1 MSFSKG
7 DNGMKHIEKFVIALI
22 SGFIVFISLQFSI
35 VTSQNYYMCF
45 GDEQA
50 EIASIN
56 IPSILTSDQKEQIIH
71 VLDSIEKKQDDI
83 VFYTLYEKL
92 QRKVYVSYNEG
103 NQFLKKIKFLQPY
116 TIGAKYS
123 KEQTVYFYDEL
134 RHLKIDDLYGN
145 LYVQSKNEEF
155 ISKLSFELYQI
166 DPALN
171 AEVSGHYTMD
181 EQKEAM
187 YKDWLIQSITG
198 LGILILL
205 YCAILLFDII
215 KKQRKISLY
224 KLNGLALIS
233 IMKEILLKRVILFL
247 FMFFLIVILGYV
259 FIANNGILMDQY
271 VFWLMITFFLML
283 ILMVGVYGIC
293 FFIVNKMKILDGIK
307 NKYSHFIIF
316 TIHYVLKGIFAFIAI
331 LCLMMSMQSFIS
343 LIDEYQLSTTL
354 LENVNTKIK
363 IDSFS
368 NQIGGTTEEM
378 LAYSNKIQEIVKNNQ
393 GMIYIDTFQYDK
405 RHKNTS
411 MDEDAYDILSYLK
424 NGIRVNTTYLNLQ
437 NIKDVDNQNISD
449 AILPGQSYLL
459 IPQSMMDRPEV
470 KTVKANPNFQH
481 YQLIEIKDDQRCYT
495 YQPGYI
501 DSKDGFISNNYIVID
516 DQFDISH
523 CLIDVGTQDLEL
535 GFKKWCQVVGIDAND
550 INVSSVENDLALYMD
565 ELKTQVLINVIEFVM
580 IFLGIVFLIYQYLT
594 CYIEKNRRKIFIHTI
609 HGETLLYKYQEYYK
623 SQMILYALIMV
634 FLFVLGYQPALIY
647 VPAVL
652 ILDFMFTYLIS
663 YFMDKNVL
671 VLERRGYYDYR

>member
-1 MSFSKG
+1 
-7 DNGMKHIEKFVIALI
+7 MKHIEKFVIALI
-22 SGFIVFISLQFSI
+22 SGFIVFISMQFSI
-35 VTSQNYYMCF
+35 VNSQNYYMCF

-71 VLDSIEKKQDDI
+71 VLDSIEKQQDDI

-103 NQFLKKIKFLQPY
+103 NHFFKKIKFLQPY

-123 KEQTVYFYDEL
+123 KEQTIYFYDEL
-134 RHLKIDDLYGN
+134 GHLKIDDLYGN

-224 KLNGLALIS
+224 KLNGLALNS